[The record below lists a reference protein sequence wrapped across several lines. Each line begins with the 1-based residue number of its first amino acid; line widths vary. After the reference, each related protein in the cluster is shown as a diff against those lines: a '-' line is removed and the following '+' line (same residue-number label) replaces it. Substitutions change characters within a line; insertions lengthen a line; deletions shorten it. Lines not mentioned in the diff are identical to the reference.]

1 MFMKVTGRRRAGFA
15 IALALLGLAR
25 PGPAAADTKAS
36 RACRKTLG
44 LEAQKMVKAGVGAVD
59 ACNKANDKV
68 CTSPSGR
75 TACVTLPSL
84 DVKGKYSQQ
93 TGKSLVAIDGLEK
106 GKCRGVADVTANYP
120 GGTTVSDSLIP
131 AISAE
136 IEGTANAV
144 DGVSSLLCD
153 KARVKCHQAVGKART
168 GIISEAVKNAVACQ
182 AGIDGSATTFGKLDA
197 GCVADP
203 APKAYAKGVDGINKA
218 CVTPGV
224 TGGDVGSCDPLPGC
238 VVDAALATGKSLA
251 ADIFSQTGFVCGNGL
266 IEGTEQCDD
275 GASNGTGSCSAGCEI
290 TGLTCDGSYAG
301 VGAANGTRV
310 VTISIDTP
318 EPLSGVEIN
327 LDYPQFQVG
336 IPGTGNSSIVNG
348 RIQYLQTADLSGM
361 NDADTDLK
369 LALVSLSS
377 GFQAGELA
385 KVTFDNCVSA
395 SVNVCNRTQNVMNC
409 CNNTADSTQFRTCS
423 NDSSRVCSTSADC
436 VSPGTCQSP
445 ALCPA
450 NPPSCGTQ
458 PSGSSL
464 GACSNNG
471 GCPGDNACISQASIL
486 TCSVASPTSLA
497 TSQLVSGVTCSVSI
511 QEIP

>member
-1 MFMKVTGRRRAGFA
+1 MFMRATGHRCAGFA
-15 IALALLGLAR
+15 LVLALLGVAR
-25 PGPAAADTKAS
+25 PDPASADVKTS
-36 RACRKTLG
+36 RLCRKTLG
-44 LEAQKMVKAGVGAVD
+44 IEAQKMVKAGVGAVD
-59 ACNKANDKV
+59 ACNKENDKV

-106 GKCRGVADVTANYP
+106 GKCRGVGDVTVNYP

-131 AISAE
+131 AIGAE
-136 IEGTANAV
+136 IEGTANAI
-144 DGVSSLLCD
+144 DGVASLLCD
-153 KARVKCHQAVGKART
+153 KALVKCRQAIGKART
-168 GIISEAVKNAVACQ
+168 GIISEAVKNAVKCQ

-197 GCVADP
+197 SCVADP
-203 APKAYAKGVDGINKA
+203 APKAYPKGVDGIAKA

-224 TGGDVGSCDPLPGC
+224 TGADVGSCDPLPGC

-251 ADIFSQTGFVCGNGL
+251 ADIFSQTGFACGNGL
-266 IEGTEQCDD
+266 IEGAEQCDD
-275 GASNGTGSCSAGCEI
+275 GASNGTGACSSNCEI
-290 TGLTCDGSYAG
+290 VGLTCDGSYAG

-336 IPGTGNSSIVNG
+336 IPGTGNSSIVNA
-348 RIQYLQTADLSGM
+348 RAEYLQTADLSGM
-361 NDADTDLK
+361 NDAETDLK
-369 LALVSLSS
+369 LALVSLGS
-377 GFQAGELA
+377 GFTTGGLV

-395 SVNVCNRTQNVMNC
+395 SLNVCNRTQNVMNC
-409 CNNTADSTQFRTCS
+409 CNNTADSTQYRTCS
-423 NDSSRVCSTSADC
+423 NDAGRVCSSSADC
-436 VSPGTCQSP
+436 VAPGTCAAP

-464 GACSNNG
+464 GACSTNG
-471 GCPGDNACISQASIL
+471 GCPADNACVSQAAIL

-497 TSQLVSGVTCSVSI
+497 TSQLVSGVTCSVSV